1 MSADGKVDGSCE
13 VGLIFLYSAQC
24 VCYTF
29 VIIHM
34 DAAVS
39 SRKHAELHSILW
51 DKMMADI
58 KS

>member
-24 VCYTF
+24 VCCTF
-29 VIIHM
+29 IIIHM

-39 SRKHAELHSILW
+39 SRKHAELQHIVG
-51 DKMMADI
+51 
-58 KS
+58 